1 MDFHQGFILWR
12 GIGVDYQGGI
22 LDAASRTAIQMVH
35 RFGAVV
41 VFVYL
46 AWLAHKAARAGL
58 RRHAGVLALL
68 LVAQVLLGISNVVLG
83 LPLAVAVAHTGGA
96 ALLLFVLVGLLMRSS
111 VTAASPESS
120 AAGMPS
126 GHGGPERPSPA

>member
-1 MDFHQGFILWR
+1 
-12 GIGVDYQGGI
+12 
-22 LDAASRTAIQMVH
+22 
-35 RFGAVV
+35 
-41 VFVYL
+41 
-46 AWLAHKAARAGL
+46 
-58 RRHAGVLALL
+58 VLALL

-111 VTAASPESS
+111 VIAASPESS